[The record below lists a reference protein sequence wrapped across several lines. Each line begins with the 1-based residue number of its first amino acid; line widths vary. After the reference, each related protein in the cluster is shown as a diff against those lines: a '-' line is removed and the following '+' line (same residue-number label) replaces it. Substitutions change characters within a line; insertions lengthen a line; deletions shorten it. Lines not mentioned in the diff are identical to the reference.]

1 MIKENFPNN
10 LEKLEKEKEIKNTAG
25 FRETLDSGSLEKAEE
40 FLTEVASN
48 PDQFPQYD
56 DRWLDHRQRELFQ
69 SFYKSEDWQGAKRI
83 VEATKDPRSYDGR
96 KARLEELS
104 GMKYDEI

>member
-1 MIKENFPNN
+1 M
-10 LEKLEKEKEIKNTAG
+10 KNTAE
-25 FRETLDSGSLEKAEE
+25 FRDALDRGKLLEAEK

-56 DRWLDHRQRELFQ
+56 ERWLDHRQRELFQ
-69 SFYKSEDWQGAKRI
+69 AFYKIKDWQGAKRV
-83 VEATKDPRSYDGR
+83 VEATKDSRSQDGR

-104 GMKYDEI
+104 GLKYEEI

>member
-1 MIKENFPNN
+1 MFSENFPTDNQ
-10 LEKLEKEKEIKNTAG
+10 EKKETPMKNTTE
-25 FRETLDSGSLEKAEE
+25 FRDALDSGKLFEAES

-56 DRWLDHRQRELFQ
+56 ERWLDHRQRELFQ
-69 SFYKSEDWQGAKRI
+69 AFYKAEDWQGAKRV
-83 VEATKDPRSYDGR
+83 VEATKDARSQEGR
-96 KARLEELS
+96 KVRLEELS